1 MTMLKYVYMF
11 DLPLNERHCDRVA
24 KSEKDRRGID
34 RLSFIGS
41 RLVELVLPKE
51 GQDGLVERCVV
62 GGRIPVYLDTCQNRA
77 ITWARKH
84 PKRILTHRMCIGSH
98 TSCHLNYYLQYTPLL
113 TI

>member
-41 RLVELVLPKE
+41 RLVELALPKE
-51 GQDGLVERCVV
+51 ALSKDVSLVVVYPFTWTLAKTGQ
-62 GGRIPVYLDTCQNRA
+62 
-77 ITWARKH
+77 
-84 PKRILTHRMCIGSH
+84 
-98 TSCHLNYYLQYTPLL
+98 
-113 TI
+113 

>member
-41 RLVELVLPKE
+41 RLVELALPKE
-51 GQDGLVERCVV
+51 ALSKDVSLVVVYPFTWTLAKSGQ
-62 GGRIPVYLDTCQNRA
+62 
-77 ITWARKH
+77 
-84 PKRILTHRMCIGSH
+84 
-98 TSCHLNYYLQYTPLL
+98 
-113 TI
+113 